1 MTIGDA
7 REVLVA
13 ELLGDTGRMLD
24 RIEAVMP
31 RLENAAARIEH
42 ASADMPEATAK
53 ALSYVSGVISQVGV
67 DTANHAIAV
76 TNRNADKVFVAQTAQ
91 LRATAKVIFDKE
103 VTPPLREL
111 TGQLHT
117 AIRQSREDPWNRWF
131 IHAATVMFGM
141 LLPIV
146 LPFLISLASPS
157 AAKASSSAPVRECA
171 QPASAPAD
179 AAQAAA
185 ASSLQSSK
193 ARARR

>member
-1 MTIGDA
+1 MTTGNA

-24 RIEAVMP
+24 RIDAVVP
-31 RLENAAARIEH
+31 DLEAAAQRIEEV
-42 ASADMPEATAK
+42 SAAMPKATKAVIDLYTAK
-53 ALSYVSGVISQVGV
+53 VSETG
-67 DTANHAIAV
+67 DAAAKNAIVAV
-76 TNRNADKVFVAQTAQ
+76 NRSTKAIFHAQTAE
-91 LRATAKVIFDKE
+91 LRNTAKEIFDRQ
-103 VTPPLREL
+103 VTPPLLEL
-111 TGQLHT
+111 TGQLHA

-131 IHAATVMFGM
+131 TYVATAMVGM

-157 AAKASSSAPVRECA
+157 AANASSSAPVPECA
-171 QPASAPAD
+171 QPAPTSGD

>member
-13 ELLGDTGRMLD
+13 ELLGDAGRMLD
-24 RIEAVMP
+24 RIDAVMP
-31 RLENAAARIEH
+31 QLENAAARIEH
-42 ASADMPEATAK
+42 ASAAMPEATAK
-53 ALSYVSGVISQVGV
+53 ALSYLSGVISQVGV
-67 DTANHAIAV
+67 DTENHAIAV
-76 TNRNADKVFVAQTAQ
+76 TNSNADKVFVAQTAQ

-111 TGQLHT
+111 TGQLHA
-117 AIRQSREDPWNRWF
+117 AIHQSKEDPWNRWLT
-131 IHAATVMFGM
+131 HAATAMVAMW
-141 LLPIV
+141 LPIV

-157 AAKASSSAPVRECA
+157 SAKASSTALVPECA

-179 AAQAAA
+179 AAQSA
-185 ASSLQSSK
+185 ASSSPQSSK